1 MDSGKLNK
9 RILIRRQTKTSDGFG
24 GTTSTF
30 STVATIWA
38 KVTELKGEI
47 QKSNFISGR
56 YIEVEIIVRSK
67 TADQYILANDVIQI
81 QGQSGDYKINN
92 IYESQE
98 DQFVKISAT
107 KFS

>member
-1 MDSGKLNK
+1 MDSGKLNQ
-9 RILIRRQTKTSDGFG
+9 RILIKRQTKTADGFG
-24 GTTSTF
+24 GTTSTV

-47 QKSNFISGR
+47 QKTDFVSGR
-56 YIEVEIIVRSK
+56 YIEIEIIVRSK
-67 TADQYILANDVIQI
+67 TADEYILANDTIQI

-98 DQFVKISAT
+98 DQFVKILAT

>member
-92 IYESQE
+92 IYESQQ

>member
-47 QKSNFISGR
+47 QKSDFISGR
-56 YIEVEIIVRSK
+56 YIEIEIIVRSK

>member
-9 RILIRRQTKTSDGFG
+9 RMLIRRQTKTADGFG

-47 QKSNFISGR
+47 QKSDFISGR
-56 YIEVEIIVRSK
+56 YIEIEIIVRSK

>member
-1 MDSGKLNK
+1 MDSGKLNQ
-9 RILIRRQTKTSDGFG
+9 RILIKRQTKTADGFG
-24 GTTSTF
+24 GTTSTV
-30 STVATIWA
+30 STVATSWA

-47 QKSNFISGR
+47 QKTDFVSGR
-56 YIEVEIIVRSK
+56 YIEIEIIVRSK
-67 TADQYILANDVIQI
+67 TADEYILANDTIQI

-92 IYESQE
+92 VYESQE